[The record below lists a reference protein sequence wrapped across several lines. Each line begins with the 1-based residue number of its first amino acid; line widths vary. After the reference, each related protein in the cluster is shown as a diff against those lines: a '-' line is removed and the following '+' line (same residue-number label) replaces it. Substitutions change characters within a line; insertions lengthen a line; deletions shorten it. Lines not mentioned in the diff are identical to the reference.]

1 MPRFQNAVA
10 GFDHFHREDPVSE
23 TVNGEQVP
31 RELVYSRR
39 MAAWVERLNPDAGE
53 ILLLAAHCQHL
64 RRFRLPRT
72 DYPPGRRGYLAWR
85 RAAAGE
91 HARLAGAVL
100 RDAGYG
106 REQMERVQNL
116 VLKRAARSAPSD
128 ARTLEDAACLV
139 FLERDLESLASR
151 LGPEKTVEVLA
162 RTWPKMSSAG
172 REAAA
177 GLELKPELREMV
189 ARAQKKLEVRAARAL
204 ARSPAGG
211 SGRASGSTAP
221 AVRRPAPRRPAARR
235 R

>member
-23 TVNGEQVP
+23 TVNGEQMP

-39 MAAWVERLNPDAGE
+39 MAAWVERLEPDAGE

-72 DYPPGRRGYLAWR
+72 DYPPGRKGYLAWR

-139 FLERDLESLASR
+139 FLERDLESLAGR

-177 GLELKPELREMV
+177 GLELTPDMRELV
-189 ARAQKKLEVRAARAL
+189 TRAQEKLDVRASRAPQT
-204 ARSPAGG
+204 AVAGRS
-211 SGRASGSTAP
+211 SGSAVP
-221 AVRRPAPRRPAARR
+221 AVRRPARRRPAAPRR
-235 R
+235 